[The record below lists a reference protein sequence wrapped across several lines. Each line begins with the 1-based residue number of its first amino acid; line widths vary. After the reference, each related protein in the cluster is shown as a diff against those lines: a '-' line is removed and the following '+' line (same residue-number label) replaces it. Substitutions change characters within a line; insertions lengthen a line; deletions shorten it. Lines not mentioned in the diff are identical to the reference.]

1 MEQLVLR
8 VVVVVFFNWPQL
20 NFISQYGQS
29 GQIST
34 HIMGSILN
42 AQVQQQAAGFLV
54 RD

>member
-8 VVVVVFFNWPQL
+8 VVFLFFFNWPQL

-54 RD
+54 KD